1 VCEIDKVNKEKERDV
16 FAILRTEIQKEDPI
30 MTNVEVNGMPLKMEV
45 DTGAAISI
53 GGEEALKNQLG
64 KLVLKPTQIL
74 LRIYNGTV
82 EKPLGVANV
91 EVLKDSG
98 ELVRLPMVVLH
109 PEIVLSYLVKMQSPV
124 LLVRSQ

>member
-1 VCEIDKVNKEKERDV
+1 M
-16 FAILRTEIQKEDPI
+16 FLRTEIQKEDPI
-30 MTNVEVNGMPLKMEV
+30 MTNVEVNGMSLKMEV

-64 KLVLKPTQIL
+64 KLVLEPTQIL
-74 LRIYNGTV
+74 LRMYNGTV

-98 ELVRLPMVVLH
+98 ELVRLPMVVT
-109 PEIVLSYLVKMQSPV
+109 PRNGPV
-124 LLVRSQ
+124 LFGRNRLREVQLDWNEKKLSLLGG